1 MESLEVTSQPVEGVK
16 ATEPLQPMLVDPN
29 LPEGWKRTVT
39 QRLEGV
45 SAGSWDVYI
54 HGFGKRFRSKP
65 ELERHLAEN
74 NITDIKA
81 EDIDFTVW
89 GKGVKAPRTPRTP
102 KFGKQTPVKTPK
114 SNKKTEEKEKKKCN
128 RKIFL
133 GKKEKKEKVKKGT
146 QGKKASDDSSDPVL
160 LRFRFKA
167 PTKRK
172 RHESE
177 LSIDL
182 AEL

>member
-1 MESLEVTSQPVEGVK
+1 MGTEVTMDTLEVTSQPVDAIK
-16 ATEPLQPMLVDPN
+16 ASETMQPMLEDSN

-39 QRLEGV
+39 QRTEGA

-74 NITDIKA
+74 NVTDIKID
-81 EDIDFTVW
+81 DIDFTVW

-114 SNKKTEEKEKKKCN
+114 SNKKIDEQEKKEEKEKTE
-128 RKIFL
+128 
-133 GKKEKKEKVKKGT
+133 KKEKKE
-146 QGKKASDDSSDPVL
+146 
-160 LRFRFKA
+160 
-167 PTKRK
+167 TKDI
-172 RHESE
+172 SE
-177 LSIDL
+177 EQNNEFNEQKD
-182 AEL
+182 